1 MKHFLISLFL
11 IIPVFLFSQ
20 DKGTTVK
27 MDPKKIPVQSVRSEL
42 FKIINLSI
50 SKLQPDNT
58 GEVLETQFQVE
69 NQTNI
74 PVELYIFVVATYE
87 REYITKSSFEKPSL
101 DDRNPIKFI
110 VTYPDEI
117 VNYEYT
123 EKEASGAEKKLYYK
137 TPKNIKA
144 GIDKK
149 TGKPY
154 RLEDIITFSSKHFS
168 KYRKN
173 YLFFNEVT
181 ILIFDTEEKLLF
193 HQNYSLKPVKR

>member
-20 DKGTTVK
+20 DKGISVK
-27 MDPKKIPVQSVRSEL
+27 IDPKKIPVQSVRSEL
-42 FKIINLSI
+42 FKIIHLSI

-58 GEVLETQFQVE
+58 GEVLETQFQIE

-74 PVELYIFVVATYE
+74 PMDLYIFVIATYE
-87 REYITKSSFEKPSL
+87 KGYITKSSFEKPSL
-101 DDRNPIKFI
+101 DDRDPIKFF
-110 VTYPDEI
+110 VTYPDNVE
-117 VNYEYT
+117 NYEYT
-123 EKEASGAEKKLYYK
+123 EKKANGTEKKVYYK
-137 TPKNIKA
+137 TPKNIRA
-144 GIDKK
+144 GINKK

-154 RLEDIITFSSKHFS
+154 RLEDIITFSSRHFS

-173 YLFFNEVT
+173 YFFFNQIT
-181 ILIFDTEEKLLF
+181 ILIFDTEEKLVF